1 MVGLII
7 GILVFGIPIGLAALV
22 RALRLDGW
30 KKILLSI
37 LSVVAMSLCVVALV
51 GVISPELSK
60 TFVRIFFYTG
70 LGVGIITLSFAI
82 HFLRKKYNKVFT
94 DKTKEHQESVA
105 RALQEQ
111 KEQEELKK

>member
-7 GILVFGIPIGLAALV
+7 GILVFGIPVGLAALV

-30 KKILLSI
+30 KKITFAI
-37 LSVVAMSLCVVALV
+37 LSVVAMSLCAVALV
-51 GVISPELSK
+51 GTLAPELSK
-60 TFVRIFFYTG
+60 TFVRIFFYSG
-70 LGVGIITLSFAI
+70 LGVGIITLLIAI

-105 RALQEQ
+105 RAL
-111 KEQEELKK
+111 KEQEEQNKQ